1 MSNDK
6 RAPKPPDHHYPALFF
21 WTRGQSCQDLHTEKN
36 EKEKSTSD
44 LIMQKGFI
52 NSGPGD
58 DVLRLEGEG
67 CEVCSAVAAAPRPML
82 VLALLSL

>member
-1 MSNDK
+1 MNLVHSFKCFCKPQATQLSNDK
-6 RAPKPPDHHYPALFF
+6 RAPKPPDHHYQALFF

-52 NSGPGD
+52 NSG
-58 DVLRLEGEG
+58 LE
-67 CEVCSAVAAAPRPML
+67 MMW
-82 VLALLSL
+82 